1 MFERKE
7 YRKMKKTECP
17 ICGKLITNNN
27 IEKHIKSHE
36 THPEYQAKQS
46 NGIHVYH
53 LDHTDLFCK
62 FCGKECKNL
71 NSLRNHERLCT
82 QNPNR
87 QIIKT
92 IYREGFNNPGRTA
105 WNKGLNKY
113 NNESV
118 ANQAKSLKEHYT
130 ITDGTFKGKRH
141 TNESRIKISLANAG
155 NTKGNRSKKGYYKGI
170 YCGSSYELVYVIYN
184 LDHNISFKRC
194 DKYYEYEYKGL
205 THLYFP
211 DFELSDGTIIEIK
224 GYHTDIVDIK
234 SESVKDRPI
243 KVLYKKDLLEYF
255 KYVCSA
261 YDVKESEIYTLYDK
275 LY

>member
-1 MFERKE
+1 MVRTKI
-7 YRKMKKTECP
+7 KCS
-17 ICGKLITNNN
+17 ICGKEVSKSN
-27 IEKHIKSHE
+27 IKRHEESHTKVHKNKKSSKFTLNHE
-36 THPEYQAKQS
+36 GLECQ
-46 NGIHVYH
+46 
-53 LDHTDLFCK
+53 
-62 FCGKECKNL
+62 FCGKICKNR
-71 NSLRNHERLCT
+71 NSLCNHERLCK

-92 IYREGFNNPGRTA
+92 VCREGFNNPGRTA

-113 NNESV
+113 TNESV
-118 ANQAKSLKEHYT
+118 ANQAKSLKEHYA
-130 ITDGTFKGKRH
+130 ITDGTFKGKHH

-205 THLYFP
+205 KHLYFP

-234 SESVKDRPI
+234 SGSVKDRPI

-255 KYVCSA
+255 KYVCSS
-261 YDVKESEIYTLYDK
+261 YNVKESEIYMLYDK